1 MHFKPYPLPIS
12 RSRAPPQEKQNN
24 YIHTRYHIS
33 RPGRVMYYHS
43 KVRWHWMKPHLNKQQ
58 DAEAEQVALEQ
69 DMLVMQG
76 NLNLVPMY

>member
-1 MHFKPYPLPIS
+1 
-12 RSRAPPQEKQNN
+12 
-24 YIHTRYHIS
+24 
-33 RPGRVMYYHS
+33 MYYHS